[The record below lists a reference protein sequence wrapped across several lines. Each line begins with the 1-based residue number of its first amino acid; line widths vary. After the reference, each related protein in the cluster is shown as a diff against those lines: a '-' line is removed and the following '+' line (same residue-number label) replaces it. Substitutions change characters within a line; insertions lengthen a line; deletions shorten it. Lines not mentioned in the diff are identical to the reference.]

1 LTLNPWVVW
10 KDLELVSPWYSIVD
24 QLHLQDVLPGMGMA
38 QSDYL
43 ENHYQEIDERTSQL
57 GMVWG

>member
-1 LTLNPWVVW
+1 VVW

-24 QLHLQDVLPGMGMA
+24 QIHFQDVLPGMA